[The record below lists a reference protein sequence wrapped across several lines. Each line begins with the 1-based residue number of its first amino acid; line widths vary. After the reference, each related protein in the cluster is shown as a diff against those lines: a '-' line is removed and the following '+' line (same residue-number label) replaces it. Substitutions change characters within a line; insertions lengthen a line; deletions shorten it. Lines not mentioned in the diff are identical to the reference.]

1 LDASFLGAESVSR
14 TERGQLYADE
24 QGKAGFAK
32 WAAVLLKALEPPD
45 AMTFVQ
51 QGEDATQE
59 AKEKLRREIAYL
71 EAVLAIGNPVGRVLD
86 R

>member
-1 LDASFLGAESVSR
+1 MQTNKEKRDLLNGLRFC
-14 TERGQLYADE
+14 
-24 QGKAGFAK
+24 
-32 WAAVLLKALEPPD
+32 LKALEPPD